1 MQKDKTMAEEEKT
14 TKKPEETKPLTNTD
28 ILASHGLVEIYDP
41 SIGAYRQVPKEEAEK
56 MVEKLE
62 EIKKAMEGEK

>member
-1 MQKDKTMAEEEKT
+1 MEDKQKKQE
-14 TKKPEETKPLTNTD
+14 TKKVLTNKD
-28 ILASHGLVEIYDP
+28 ILESHGLVEIYDP

-62 EIKKAMEGEK
+62 EIKKAMEGNK

>member
-1 MQKDKTMAEEEKT
+1 MEDKQKKQE
-14 TKKPEETKPLTNTD
+14 TKKPLTNKD
-28 ILASHGLVEIYDP
+28 ILESHGLVEIYDP

-62 EIKKAMEGEK
+62 EIKKAMEGNK